1 MMSHGSTTLSSQP
14 AILIKVVGEPETA
27 LDVSPGPQA
36 GGGVYSKTTE
46 LLDAASGGK
55 HLMRAAAISRCSVI
69 AGLQVYLSICNDW
82 DDLSYWRASRLTIP
96 RTSWH
101 RACMPHR
108 SERRSDRPSI
118 SGARSAPSSGVC
130 HSGWGCKR
138 EAKAARLSP
147 LPGGSHM
154 QAPRAHGFAIATL
167 TLNSDGLA

>member
-82 DDLSYWRASRLTIP
+82 DDLSYLASEPPHHPPHFMASR
-96 RTSWH
+96 
-101 RACMPHR
+101 MY
-108 SERRSDRPSI
+108 
-118 SGARSAPSSGVC
+118 APSQRKTVGPPF
-130 HSGWGCKR
+130 HQRGAQR
-138 EAKAARLSP
+138 P
-147 LPGGSHM
+147 
-154 QAPRAHGFAIATL
+154 I
-167 TLNSDGLA
+167 